1 MALMILRK
9 DPSWV
14 FKDNKR
20 QASEPTPISI
30 DADTPTT
37 NHRANNR
44 FREIAAQHGSH
55 AVWLPQAGLLVTDD
69 PTEAAKSFPYEEW
82 RDQALRE
89 TGHPV

>member
-1 MALMILRK
+1 MGLMILRK

-20 QASEPTPISI
+20 QTSEPTPVSI
-30 DADTPTT
+30 DEDPPAT
-37 NHRANNR
+37 NHRAYDR

-69 PTEAAKSFPYEEW
+69 HTEAAKAFPYEEW
-82 RDQALRE
+82 RDLALR
-89 TGHPV
+89 